1 MLTTN
6 EKIILTTNTITLDD
20 LHRKLNTEGDS
31 ITYTDLEQIL
41 VRYSDDGVLEM
52 DNGNITIDAIKSRN
66 LIKDDDIENRVSK
79 APSGDDDLPK
89 VDGEDKDYGD
99 EDEKEEDEDK
109 DEPQDVQPREGKP
122 KKDIDSKNTELGEM
136 SNEDEPTID
145 DAVIK
150 ATDEEEPK
158 DLADVE

>member
-1 MLTTN
+1 M
-6 EKIILTTNTITLDD
+6 
-20 LHRKLNTEGDS
+20 
-31 ITYTDLEQIL
+31 
-41 VRYSDDGVLEM
+41 
-52 DNGNITIDAIKSRN
+52 
-66 LIKDDDIENRVSK
+66 
-79 APSGDDDLPK
+79 
-89 VDGEDKDYGD
+89 GD
-99 EDEKEEDEDK
+99 EDEEEEDEDK

>member
-66 LIKDDDIENRVSK
+66 LIRDD
-79 APSGDDDLPK
+79 
-89 VDGEDKDYGD
+89 
-99 EDEKEEDEDK
+99 
-109 DEPQDVQPREGKP
+109 
-122 KKDIDSKNTELGEM
+122 T
-136 SNEDEPTID
+136 
-145 DAVIK
+145 
-150 ATDEEEPK
+150 
-158 DLADVE
+158 

>member
-6 EKIILTTNTITLDD
+6 EKLILTSDTITLDD

-31 ITYTDLEQIL
+31 ITYTDIEQIL
-41 VRYSDDGVLEM
+41 VRYSDDGVLKV
-52 DNGNITIDAIKSRN
+52 DNGNIMIDAVKARN
-66 LIKDDDIENRVSK
+66 LIQEDSIEDKISK
-79 APSGDDDLPK
+79 APNPNDDIVDGTIDGDDK
-89 VDGEDKDYGD
+89 EDGD
-99 EDEKEEDEDK
+99 EW
-109 DEPQDVQPREGKP
+109 QDVQPREGKP
-122 KKDIDSKNTELGEM
+122 KKDIDSQNTELGEM
-136 SNEDEPTID
+136 SNEDEPKID

>member
-41 VRYSDDGVLEM
+41 VRYSDDGVLEV

-66 LIKDDDIENRVSK
+66 LLQEDNSEDTISEAPNPNDDIVDGTID
-79 APSGDDDLPK
+79 GDDK
-89 VDGEDKDYGD
+89 YD
-99 EDEKEEDEDK
+99 EDDEEDEDK